1 MSSHAD
7 RPTRDRRSSSAHR
20 LGSRDARSPSRAC
33 SCGRCVP
40 VPPPGT
46 AGITTNTIG
55 TFWQIFEN
63 AEYGFGRFEVAG
75 PAVLPA
81 HQRFRLEF
89 RLLQWHWRLAGVT
102 LPENIQNLLA
112 DELAKALRK

>member
-1 MSSHAD
+1 MALAGSKW
-7 RPTRDRRSSSAHR
+7 RGR
-20 LGSRDARSPSRAC
+20 LFL
-33 SCGRCVP
+33 P
-40 VPPPGT
+40 V
-46 AGITTNTIG
+46 
-55 TFWQIFEN
+55 
-63 AEYGFGRFEVAG
+63 
-75 PAVLPA
+75 

>member
-1 MSSHAD
+1 MRTCPASGTAS
-7 RPTRDRRSSSAHR
+7 TRS
-20 LGSRDARSPSRAC
+20 GSCSSRAC
-33 SCGRCVP
+33 NPRAVCPAAGAVP
-40 VPPPGT
+40 DVPPPGT

-102 LPENIQNLLA
+102 LSENIQNFLA
-112 DELAKALRK
+112 YDLAKALRK